1 MVPARLREDGHAL
14 RGCWNNHRVRNLGY
28 KRLCLHRHKEKVL
41 QWLEN
46 STTNVTDTEP
56 SHTGQSSETKSR
68 LST

>member
-1 MVPARLREDGHAL
+1 MDMPHVVAGTIT
-14 RGCWNNHRVRNLGY
+14 WVRDLGY